1 MSQLPRRISSRSCR
15 NCCQVQPRPDL
26 TQVALRIEEN
36 AVATEENIALFCRFV
51 DELINKRNVSVSDTM
66 VAEDFVEHG
75 GLPGFPAGREG
86 LKQLFAAVLGG
97 FPDLHAQVEDSIAE
111 VDKVMLRITW
121 RGTQTRP
128 FLFLPPSDKEATFG
142 VIDIVRVA
150 DGKLVEHWG
159 ITDQLSAFQ
168 QLGAIP
174 VPAFQ

>member
-1 MSQLPRRISSRSCR
+1 MLGQAQRH
-15 NCCQVQPRPDL
+15 
-26 TQVALRIEEN
+26 EED
-36 AVATEENIALFCRFV
+36 AVGTEENVVLFSRFV
-51 DELINKRNVSVSDTM
+51 DELINKRNVAVIDTM
-66 VAEDFVEHG
+66 VAEDFVEHD
-75 GLPGFPAGREG
+75 GLPGFPGGREG

-97 FPDLHAQVEDSIAE
+97 FPDLRAQVEDSMAQG
-111 VDKVMLRITW
+111 DKVMLRMTW

-128 FLFLPPSDKEATFG
+128 FLFLPPSDKEASFG

-174 VPAFQ
+174 VPAYQ

>member
-1 MSQLPRRISSRSCR
+1 MGFGPVGWAYQEDAMGS
-15 NCCQVQPRPDL
+15 
-26 TQVALRIEEN
+26 EKEN
-36 AVATEENIALFCRFV
+36 VALFCRFV
-51 DELINKRNVSVSDTM
+51 DELINNRNVGVIDTM
-66 VAEDFVEHG
+66 VAEDFVEHD

-97 FPDLHAQVEDSIAE
+97 FPDLRAQVEDSMAQG
-111 VDKVMLRITW
+111 DKVMLRMTW

-128 FLFLPPSDKEATFG
+128 FLFLPPSDKQATFG

-150 DGKLVEHWG
+150 NGKLVEHWG